1 MTYGAIAGSWW
12 EVYHRCSI
20 TSIFSSKSIPQCKIW
35 IHGDSTRQNVA
46 CFHKMWRV
54 MEQTT
59 NKMRS
64 SILEDGDSRNAMR
77 DWLHAEIRNDMK
89 IVIHCILLARLAP
102 HEKMILLSNDYD
114 VHTIL
119 REGVRKMEESNLRI
133 LDVQKFKNAV

>member
-1 MTYGAIAGSWW
+1 MYFISRYDRL
-12 EVYHRCSI
+12 EPQHRIVLDRCAHQLDKYVAHADASI
-20 TSIFSSKSIPQCKIW
+20 GEKYAMFSSIYA
-35 IHGDSTRQNVA
+35 NA
-46 CFHKMWRV
+46 
-54 MEQTT
+54 

-64 SILEDGDSRNAMR
+64 SILEDADSRNAMR

-119 REGVRKMEESNLRI
+119 REGVRKMEESNPRI